1 MTKLNILYE
10 GKAKILY
17 ETHVSNELIQFFK
30 DDATAHNAQKL
41 EIIDSNDKIYKFGN
55 SNPHVC
61 IRLKNKSIERKLFL
75 NPNLHIGEAYMNE
88 ELVIE
93 KGTIEDFLNL
103 ITNCYDDFISNNKF
117 YKFYEYLSSIFMP
130 FQQIN
135 QLVNSKKNVAHHYDI
150 NEDLYKLFLDQDM
163 QYSCAYFHNPNM
175 SLDQAQKDKKEHI
188 IKKLQITEN
197 MDVLDIGCGWGG
209 MAIEIAKS
217 TGAKVKGI
225 TLSENQFKTASERA
239 QKEGLSD
246 KVSFALQDYRNES
259 EKYDRIVSVGMFEHV
274 GVKYFKT
281 YLSKAN
287 DILKENG
294 VFLLHTIGQR
304 GKPTA
309 TSPWIRKYI
318 FPGGYI
324 PSLSEVMNATQKLN
338 INVTDVEVLRLH
350 YAHTLSKWYQNVI
363 ENKDKII
370 NMFDQRFFRMWEFY
384 LLASKY
390 SFVNMGN
397 VVFQIQIAK
406 NINNLPLTRNY
417 IYN

>member
-1 MTKLNILYE
+1 MLFSVLKKLNFD
-10 GKAKILY
+10 G
-17 ETHVSNELIQFFK
+17 T
-30 DDATAHNAQKL
+30 L
-41 EIIDSNDKIYKFGN
+41 EIIDSNEKIYKFGS
-55 SNPHVC
+55 SNPQVR
-61 IRLKNKSIERKLFL
+61 IRLKNKSIERKLFF

-88 ELVIE
+88 ELIIE
-93 KGTIEDFLNL
+93 KGTIEEFLNL

-130 FQQIN
+130 LQQIN
-135 QLVNSKKNVAHHYDI
+135 QLVNSKNNVAHHYDI
-150 NEDLYKLFLDQDM
+150 NEDLYKLFLDKDM
-163 QYSCAYFHNPNM
+163 QYSCAYFHNPNI
-175 SLDQAQKDKKEHI
+175 SLEQAQKDKKEHI
-188 IKKLQITEN
+188 IRKLQIDKN
-197 MDVLDIGCGWGG
+197 MSVLDIGCGWGG

-246 KVSFALQDYRNES
+246 KVTFALQDYRNET

-287 DILKENG
+287 DILNENG

-324 PSLSEVMNATQKLN
+324 PSLSEVMKETQKLN

-350 YAHTLSKWYQNVI
+350 YAHTLTRWYQNVL

-370 NMFDQRFFRMWEFY
+370 KMFDQRFFRMWEFY

>member
-1 MTKLNILYE
+1 MLFSVLKKLNFD
-10 GKAKILY
+10 G
-17 ETHVSNELIQFFK
+17 T
-30 DDATAHNAQKL
+30 L
-41 EIIDSNDKIYKFGN
+41 EIIDSNGKTHKFGN
-55 SNPHVC
+55 SNPHVS

-88 ELVIE
+88 ELVVE

-175 SLDQAQKDKKEHI
+175 GLDQAQKDKKQHI

-239 QKEGLSD
+239 QKEGLAD
-246 KVSFALQDYRNES
+246 KVSFALQDYRNEI

>member
-1 MTKLNILYE
+1 
-10 GKAKILY
+10 
-17 ETHVSNELIQFFK
+17 
-30 DDATAHNAQKL
+30 
-41 EIIDSNDKIYKFGN
+41 
-55 SNPHVC
+55 
-61 IRLKNKSIERKLFL
+61 
-75 NPNLHIGEAYMNE
+75 
-88 ELVIE
+88 
-93 KGTIEDFLNL
+93 
-103 ITNCYDDFISNNKF
+103 
-117 YKFYEYLSSIFMP
+117 MP
-130 FQQIN
+130 LQQIN
-135 QLVNSKKNVAHHYDI
+135 QLVNSKNNVAHHYDI
-150 NEDLYKLFLDQDM
+150 NEDLYKLFLDKDM
-163 QYSCAYFHNPNM
+163 QYSCAYFHNPNI
-175 SLDQAQKDKKEHI
+175 SLEQAQKDKKEHI
-188 IKKLQITEN
+188 IRKLQIDKN
-197 MDVLDIGCGWGG
+197 MSVLDIGCGWGG

-246 KVSFALQDYRNES
+246 NVTFALQDYRNET

-281 YLSKAN
+281 YLGKA
-287 DILKENG
+287 DDLLKENG

-304 GKPTA
+304 CKPTA

-324 PSLSEVMNATQKLN
+324 PSLSEIMKETQKLN

-350 YAHTLSKWYQNVI
+350 YAHTLSRWYQNVI
-363 ENKDKII
+363 QNKDKII
-370 NMFDQRFFRMWEFY
+370 KMFDQRFFRMWEFY
-384 LLASKY
+384 LLSSKY

>member
-1 MTKLNILYE
+1 MLFSVLK
-10 GKAKILY
+10 KINFDG
-17 ETHVSNELIQFFK
+17 T
-30 DDATAHNAQKL
+30 L
-41 EIIDSNDKIYKFGN
+41 EIIDSNNKIYKFGA
-55 SNPHVC
+55 SNPHVR
-61 IRLKNKSIERKLFL
+61 IKLKNKSIERKLFL

-88 ELVIE
+88 ELIVK
-93 KGTIEDFLNL
+93 KGTIEDFINL
-103 ITNCYDDFISNNKF
+103 ITNCYDDFISNNKY

-130 FQQIN
+130 FHQIN

-175 SLDQAQKDKKEHI
+175 SLDQAQKDKKQLI

-225 TLSENQFKTASERA
+225 TLSENQFNTASERV

-246 KVSFALQDYRNES
+246 KVSFAIQDYRNET

-274 GVKYFKT
+274 GIKYFKT
-281 YLSKAN
+281 YLSKTN

-304 GKPTA
+304 SKPTA

-324 PSLSEVMNATQKLN
+324 PSLSEVMRETQKLN

-363 ENKDKII
+363 KNKDKII
-370 NMFDQRFFRMWEFY
+370 KMFDQRFFRMWEFY

>member
-1 MTKLNILYE
+1 MLFSVLKKLNFD
-10 GKAKILY
+10 G
-17 ETHVSNELIQFFK
+17 T
-30 DDATAHNAQKL
+30 L
-41 EIIDSNDKIYKFGN
+41 EIIDSNEKIYKFGS
-55 SNPHVC
+55 SNPQVR
-61 IRLKNKSIERKLFL
+61 IRLKNKSIERKLFF

-88 ELVIE
+88 ELIIE
-93 KGTIEDFLNL
+93 KGTIEEFLNL

-117 YKFYEYLSSIFMP
+117 YKFYEYLSSILMP
-130 FQQIN
+130 LQQIN
-135 QLVNSKKNVAHHYDI
+135 QLVNSKNNVAHHYDI
-150 NEDLYKLFLDQDM
+150 NEDLYKLFLDKDM
-163 QYSCAYFHNPNM
+163 QYSCAYFHNPNI
-175 SLDQAQKDKKEHI
+175 SLEQAQKDKKEHI
-188 IKKLQITEN
+188 IRKLQIDKN
-197 MDVLDIGCGWGG
+197 MSVLDIGCGWGG

-246 KVSFALQDYRNES
+246 KVTFALQDYRNET

-324 PSLSEVMNATQKLN
+324 PSLSEVMKETQKLN

-350 YAHTLSKWYQNVI
+350 YAHTLTRWYQNVL

-370 NMFDQRFFRMWEFY
+370 KMFDQRFFRMWEFY

>member
-1 MTKLNILYE
+1 MLFNILNKLNFDGTL
-10 GKAKILY
+10 KIVD
-17 ETHVSNELIQFFK
+17 HKN
-30 DDATAHNAQKL
+30 
-41 EIIDSNDKIYKFGN
+41 KIHIFGN
-55 SNPHVC
+55 SNPIVQ
-61 IRLKNKSIERKLFL
+61 IRLVSKSIERKLFL
-75 NPNLHIGEAYMNE
+75 NPSLHIGEAYMNKDLIIE
-88 ELVIE
+88 QGSIEQLIDLV
-93 KGTIEDFLNL
+93 
-103 ITNCYDDFISNNKF
+103 TNCYDDFISNNNF

-130 FQQIN
+130 LQQIN
-135 QLVNSKKNVAHHYDI
+135 KLVNSKKNVAHHYDI
-150 NEDLYKLFLDQDM
+150 DENLYKLFLDKDM
-163 QYSCAYFHNPNM
+163 QYSCAYFHNQNI
-175 SLDQAQKDKKEHI
+175 SLDQAQKDKKQHI
-188 IKKLQITEN
+188 IKKLKINEN
-197 MDVLDIGCGWGG
+197 MKVLDIGCGWGG
-209 MAIEIAKS
+209 MAIEIAKT

-225 TLSENQFKTASERA
+225 TLSENQFKTASDRA
-239 QKEGLSD
+239 QQEGLSD
-246 KVSFALQDYRNES
+246 KVTFSLQDYRNEN

-281 YLSKAN
+281 YLKKTN
-287 DILKENG
+287 DILKDNG

-324 PSLSEVMNATQKLN
+324 PSLSEVMKETQNLN
-338 INVTDVEVLRLH
+338 INVTDIEILRLH
-350 YAHTLSKWYQNVI
+350 YAHTLSHWYKNVI

-370 NMFDQRFFRMWEFY
+370 KMFDERFFRMWEFY

-397 VVFQIQIAK
+397 VVFQIQISK

>member
-1 MTKLNILYE
+1 MLFSVLKKLNFD
-10 GKAKILY
+10 G
-17 ETHVSNELIQFFK
+17 T
-30 DDATAHNAQKL
+30 L
-41 EIIDSNDKIYKFGN
+41 EIIDSNGKTHKFGN
-55 SNPHVC
+55 SNPNVC
-61 IRLKNKSIERKLFL
+61 IRLKNKSIQRKLFL

-88 ELVIE
+88 ELVVE

-175 SLDQAQKDKKEHI
+175 SLDQAQKDKKQHI

>member
-1 MTKLNILYE
+1 MLFSVLKKLNFD
-10 GKAKILY
+10 G
-17 ETHVSNELIQFFK
+17 T
-30 DDATAHNAQKL
+30 L
-41 EIIDSNDKIYKFGN
+41 EIIDSNETTYKFGS
-55 SNPHVC
+55 SNPQVR
-61 IRLKNKSIERKLFL
+61 IRLKNKSIERKLFF

-88 ELVIE
+88 ELIIE
-93 KGTIEDFLNL
+93 KGTIEEFLNL
-103 ITNCYDDFISNNKF
+103 ITNCYEDFISNNKF

-130 FQQIN
+130 LQQIN
-135 QLVNSKKNVAHHYDI
+135 QLVNSKNNVAHHYDI
-150 NEDLYKLFLDQDM
+150 NEDLYKLFLDKDM
-163 QYSCAYFHNPNM
+163 QYSCAYFHNPNI
-175 SLDQAQKDKKEHI
+175 SLEQAQKDKKEHI
-188 IKKLQITEN
+188 IRKLQIDKN
-197 MDVLDIGCGWGG
+197 MSVLDIGCGWGG

-246 KVSFALQDYRNES
+246 KVTFALQDYRNET

-281 YLSKAN
+281 YLGKA
-287 DILKENG
+287 DDLLKENG

-324 PSLSEVMNATQKLN
+324 PSLSEVMKETQKLN

-350 YAHTLSKWYQNVI
+350 YAHTLTRWYQNVL

-370 NMFDQRFFRMWEFY
+370 KMFDQRFFRMWEFY

>member
-1 MTKLNILYE
+1 
-10 GKAKILY
+10 
-17 ETHVSNELIQFFK
+17 
-30 DDATAHNAQKL
+30 
-41 EIIDSNDKIYKFGN
+41 
-55 SNPHVC
+55 
-61 IRLKNKSIERKLFL
+61 
-75 NPNLHIGEAYMNE
+75 
-88 ELVIE
+88 
-93 KGTIEDFLNL
+93 
-103 ITNCYDDFISNNKF
+103 
-117 YKFYEYLSSIFMP
+117 
-130 FQQIN
+130 
-135 QLVNSKKNVAHHYDI
+135 
-150 NEDLYKLFLDQDM
+150 
-163 QYSCAYFHNPNM
+163 
-175 SLDQAQKDKKEHI
+175 
-188 IKKLQITEN
+188 

-239 QKEGLSD
+239 QKEGLAD
-246 KVSFALQDYRNES
+246 KVSFALQDYRNET

-406 NINNLPLTRNY
+406 NIDNLPLTRNY

>member
-1 MTKLNILYE
+1 MLFSVLKKLNFD
-10 GKAKILY
+10 G
-17 ETHVSNELIQFFK
+17 T
-30 DDATAHNAQKL
+30 L
-41 EIIDSNDKIYKFGN
+41 EIIDSNEKIYKFGS
-55 SNPHVC
+55 SNPQVR
-61 IRLKNKSIERKLFL
+61 IRLKNKSIERKLFF
-75 NPNLHIGEAYMNE
+75 NPNLYIGEAYMNE
-88 ELVIE
+88 ELIIE
-93 KGTIEDFLNL
+93 KGTIEEFLNL

-130 FQQIN
+130 LQQIN
-135 QLVNSKKNVAHHYDI
+135 QLVNSKNNVAHHYDI
-150 NEDLYKLFLDQDM
+150 NEDLYKLFLDKDM
-163 QYSCAYFHNPNM
+163 QYSCAYFHNPNI
-175 SLDQAQKDKKEHI
+175 SLEQAQKDKKEHI
-188 IKKLQITEN
+188 IRKLQIDKN
-197 MDVLDIGCGWGG
+197 MSVLDIGCGWGG

-246 KVSFALQDYRNES
+246 KVTFALQDYRNET

-287 DILKENG
+287 DILNENG

-324 PSLSEVMNATQKLN
+324 PSLSEVMKETQKLN

-350 YAHTLSKWYQNVI
+350 YAHTLTRWYQNVL

-370 NMFDQRFFRMWEFY
+370 KMFDQRFFRMWEFY